1 MNTDL
6 PCVDRIGVPII
17 SNTVFGGSGCVGNET
32 SDSCNLCR
40 KTSKALVVTFLLNNN
55 FYTNKIAEKWEKE
68 VFIDEINKFNENQ
81 KLLGDGELQLKIDY
95 MAERSIPDDLGEQN
109 VQNILVVLLSYV
121 LMFVYI
127 AVSMGNFPSLI
138 LSRFLVAF
146 GGIMVVVL
154 SFASAL
160 AIVSFFGIKMSLIS
174 TEVVPF
180 LVLAIGVDNMFI
192 IVGAK
197 DRKKKE
203 NLNEH
208 MAHTLKEVIQ
218 ELVMIGRSLNNHRS
232 LE

>member
-1 MNTDL
+1 M
-6 PCVDRIGVPII
+6 DRIGIPII
-17 SNTVFGGSGCVGNET
+17 MNTVFGGSGCVGNET

-40 KTSKALVVTFLLNNN
+40 KTAKTLLITFLLNNN
-55 FYTNKIAEKWEKE
+55 FYTNKIAEQWEKE
-68 VFIDEINKFNENQ
+68 VFIDEITKFNEGQQNLEGDSNP
-81 KLLGDGELQLKIDY
+81 KLLIDY
-95 MAERSIPDDLGEQN
+95 ISERSIPDDLSEQN
-109 VQNILVVLLSYV
+109 VQNVIIVLLSYIF
-121 LMFVYI
+121 MFVYI

-146 GGIMVVVL
+146 GGIMVVIFSFL
-154 SFASAL
+154 SSL
-160 AIVSFFGIKMSLIS
+160 AIVSFFGVKMSLIS

-208 MAHTLKEVIQ
+208 MGHTLKEVLFNTYIIQ
-218 ELVMIGRSLNNHRS
+218 L
-232 LE
+232 